1 MHPAVEASAM
11 NEEAAKGS
19 DRRTFVKQ
27 AGGAMVAAGL
37 SAKAYSRVLGANDR
51 IRLGQLGCGDRSG
64 GHVHMAQLAAKQ
76 MQVETV
82 AVCDLWS
89 LARERR
95 AAQVKRVFNNE
106 PRSYKYSEEML
117 EQKDIDGAMIATGD
131 FQHAKL
137 CAEVVRAGKDC
148 YVEKPFA
155 NVLSEA
161 IETRDLVKQSKQ
173 IVQVGT
179 QHRSQP
185 YPLAVRDI
193 VRSGRIG
200 EIVHI
205 EQEWNVNEERWRFK
219 PADTGESKEMLMDV
233 NMEWKQWLNGRASKL
248 REEDTDWKRW
258 LLGKPDRPFDP
269 HVYLEFRLYKDFSSG
284 IFDQW
289 LSHGC
294 DMVHLWMDESYPE
307 SVVATGGTFVWKDG
321 RDNPDTCIAAVTYP
335 KGFLYTYKTTFGNS
349 YRSFSRI
356 MGRDGTI
363 ENYGGEGASL
373 FVVTREGGRHQFD
386 PPDSGPVYK
395 ELPIVGPAND
405 GAEVLRVDGAPPPN
419 SLGPDDDDVG
429 HMTNWLKSMQTRTQP
444 NATVDHGFSHSIVCI
459 MAAQSYWSGKRLYW
473 DPKNERILDHPPDL

>member
-1 MHPAVEASAM
+1 MTDEI
-11 NEEAAKGS
+11 AKGN

-27 AGGAMVAAGL
+27 AGAVMAAGL
-37 SAKAYSRVLGANDR
+37 SARSYSRVLGANDR
-51 IRLGQLGCGDRSG
+51 IRLGQLGCGDRSS

-76 MQVETV
+76 MPVETV

-89 LARERR
+89 QARERR
-95 AAQVKRVFNNE
+95 AAQVKHAFNSE
-106 PRSYKYSEEML
+106 PKSYKYSEEML
-117 EQKDIDGAMIATGD
+117 AQKDIDGVMIATGD
-131 FQHAKL
+131 FQHARL
-137 CAEVVRAGKDC
+137 CADVVRAGKDC

-161 IETRDLVKQSKQ
+161 IETRNLVKQSKQ
-173 IVQVGT
+173 IVQMGT
-179 QHRSQP
+179 QHRSQA

-193 VRSGRIG
+193 VQSGRIG
-200 EIVHI
+200 QIVHI

-219 PADTGESKEMLMDV
+219 PEDTGMSIEMLKDV
-233 NMEWKQWLNGRASKL
+233 NGEWKRWLEKPSKL

-258 LLGKPDRPFDP
+258 LLGKPYRPFDP
-269 HVYLEFRLYKDFSSG
+269 HMYLEFRLYREFSSG

-294 DMVHLWMDESYPE
+294 DMVHLWTGESYPE
-307 SVVATGGTFVWKDG
+307 SVMAAGGTFVWQDG

-349 YRSFSRI
+349 YRSFSRV

-395 ELPIVGPAND
+395 DVPLVGPAND
-405 GAEVLRVDGAPPPN
+405 SPEILRVPGAPAAN

-429 HMTNWLKSMQTRTQP
+429 HMTNWLVSMQHRTQP

-459 MAAQSYWSGKRLYW
+459 MAAESYWSGKRLYW
-473 DPKNERILDHPPDL
+473 DPKSERILDHALDHRA

>member
-1 MHPAVEASAM
+1 
-11 NEEAAKGS
+11 
-19 DRRTFVKQ
+19 
-27 AGGAMVAAGL
+27 
-37 SAKAYSRVLGANDR
+37 
-51 IRLGQLGCGDRSG
+51 
-64 GHVHMAQLAAKQ
+64 
-76 MQVETV
+76 
-82 AVCDLWS
+82 
-89 LARERR
+89 
-95 AAQVKRVFNNE
+95 
-106 PRSYKYSEEML
+106 
-117 EQKDIDGAMIATGD
+117 
-131 FQHAKL
+131 
-137 CAEVVRAGKDC
+137 
-148 YVEKPFA
+148 
-155 NVLSEA
+155 
-161 IETRDLVKQSKQ
+161 
-173 IVQVGT
+173 
-179 QHRSQP
+179 
-185 YPLAVRDI
+185 VRDI

-429 HMTNWLKSMQTRTQP
+429 HMMNWLKSMQTRTQP

>member
-1 MHPAVEASAM
+1 M

-19 DRRTFVKQ
+19 DRRTFVKH

-349 YRSFSRI
+349 YRSSSRI

>member
-1 MHPAVEASAM
+1 MLDKPH
-11 NEEAAKGS
+11 EEI

-27 AGGAMVAAGL
+27 SGAAMLAAGMT
-37 SAKAYSRVLGANDR
+37 AKSYARVIGANDR
-51 IRLGQLGCGDRSG
+51 IRLGQLGCGARSE
-64 GHVHMAQLAAKQ
+64 GHVHMAQLASRH

-89 LARERR
+89 LARQHR
-95 AAQVKRVFNNE
+95 AAQVTRAFNSE
-106 PRSYKYSEEML
+106 PQQYKYSEEML
-117 EQKDIDGAMIATGD
+117 ARKDIDGVMIATGD
-131 FQHAKL
+131 FQHARL
-137 CAEVVRAGKDC
+137 CAEVVAAGKDC

-161 IETRDLVKQSKQ
+161 IETRNIVKRSRQ
-173 IVQVGT
+173 IVQMGT

-193 VRSGRIG
+193 IRSGRIG
-200 EIVHI
+200 DVVQIH
-205 EQEWNVNEERWRFK
+205 QEWNVNEERWRFT
-219 PADTGESKEMLMDV
+219 PEDTGQSKEMLMDIH
-233 NMEWKQWLNGRASKL
+233 MEWEQWLHGRQSTL

-258 LLGKPDRPFDP
+258 LLGKPHRAFDP

-294 DMVHLWMDESYPE
+294 DLVHLWTNESYPE
-307 SVVATGGTFVWKDG
+307 SVMATGGIFTWKDG
-321 RDNPDTCIAAVTYP
+321 RENPDTCLAAITYP
-335 KGFLYTYKTTFGNS
+335 KGFLYTYKTSFGNS

-356 MGRDGTI
+356 QGRDGTI

-373 FVVTREGGRHQFD
+373 FSVTREGGRHEFD
-386 PPDSGPVYK
+386 PPESGPVYSR
-395 ELPIVGPAND
+395 LPIVGPEKN
-405 GAEVLRVDGAPPPN
+405 GEEIVRVPGAPPPN
-419 SLGPDDDDVG
+419 SLGPDDDDLG
-429 HMTNWLKSMQTRTQP
+429 HMLNWLQSMQNRTQP

-473 DPKNERILDHPPDL
+473 DPQKERIVDHAV